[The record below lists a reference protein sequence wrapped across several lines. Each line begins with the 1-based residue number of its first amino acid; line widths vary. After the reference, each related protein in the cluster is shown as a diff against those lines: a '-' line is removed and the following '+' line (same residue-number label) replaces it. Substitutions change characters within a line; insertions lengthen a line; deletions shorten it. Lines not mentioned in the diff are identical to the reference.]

1 MDDELWGRLHEA
13 FSEAELADRT
23 AWAQRLNSELARV
36 SAQLTLYQA
45 SRWVKLGKKVGLGPE
60 PRAS

>member
-1 MDDELWGRLHEA
+1 
-13 FSEAELADRT
+13 
-23 AWAQRLNSELARV
+23 
-36 SAQLTLYQA
+36 LTLYQA